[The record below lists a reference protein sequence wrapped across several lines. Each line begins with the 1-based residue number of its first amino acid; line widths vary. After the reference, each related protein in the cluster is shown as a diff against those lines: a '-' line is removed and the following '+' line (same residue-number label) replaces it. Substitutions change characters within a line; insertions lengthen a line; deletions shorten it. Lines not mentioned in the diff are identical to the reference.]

1 MIIALG
7 NSTVEIIPV
16 IDLKSG
22 RVVRARMGR
31 RDEYRPIETPLARTS
46 GAVDVVGGLLSL
58 YPFRR
63 LYVADLDAIE
73 SIGDN
78 NSSLE
83 RLRLAYPDLLLWV
96 DNGVRDLS
104 AARDWLAAGWGDLV
118 LGSETQK
125 DGDVVR
131 RLADDPRIVLSLDF
145 RSDAFQGPAEL
156 LANPDLWPQRIIAMT
171 LARVGSG
178 AGPDFNRLGALRRAA
193 SGRKLYAAGGV
204 RDIADIKTLAKAD
217 IAGALVATSLHD
229 GRLGAQDIARA
240 QEL

>member
-16 IDLKSG
+16 IDLKGG

-46 GAVDVVGGLLSL
+46 GAVEVVGGLLSL

-78 NSSLE
+78 NSTLE
-83 RLRLAYPDLLLWV
+83 RLRLVYPDLSLWV
-96 DNGVRDLS
+96 DNGVRDLR
-104 AARDWLAAGWGDLV
+104 AARDWLAEEWGALV

-125 DGDVVR
+125 DADVVR
-131 RLADDPRIVLSLDF
+131 GLADDRRVVLSLDF
-145 RSDAFQGPAEL
+145 RGDAFQGPAEL

-178 AGPDFNRLGALRRAA
+178 AGPDINRLGALRRAA
-193 SGRKLYAAGGV
+193 PSRKLYAAGGV
-204 RDIADIKTLAKAD
+204 RDIADIETLAQAE